1 MTQNMVADTDKFGRQ
16 PNKYAPEEAANTA
29 GALAVMAME
38 VGLPVGNMTIRTD
51 AEGNA
56 VLESDLLDSLRACV
70 AQSDKL
76 GITPTDLLVKYI
88 RVLMA
93 VLASRDADCTDASA
107 ISNVLGAHILAS
119 ILPAALTSDLAGA
132 HSERAELMRHYLN
145 LQYRD
150 ASHVMEAKASYV
162 QCVVTA
168 LLTFHSITGEQIE
181 RLITFHQP
189 PPKIVEP
196 AACGTKRRKSATAN

>member
-1 MTQNMVADTDKFGRQ
+1 MTQDMVIDKGKIA
-16 PNKYAPEEAANTA
+16 PKATNCTPEEAANTA

-56 VLESDLLDSLRACV
+56 VLESDLMDSLRACV

-132 HSERAELMRHYLN
+132 HSERAELMRHYFN
-145 LQYRD
+145 LLYRD
-150 ASHVMEAKASYV
+150 ASPVMEAKASYV

-196 AACGTKRRKSATAN
+196 AGRGTKRGKSAAAN